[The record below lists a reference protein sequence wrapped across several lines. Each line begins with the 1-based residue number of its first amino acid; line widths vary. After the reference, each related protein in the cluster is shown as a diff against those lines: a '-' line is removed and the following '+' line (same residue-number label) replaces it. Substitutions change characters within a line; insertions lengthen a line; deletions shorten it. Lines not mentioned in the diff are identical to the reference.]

1 MINQKSKVKSQQR
14 TTSIRSER
22 HSSTKHSDTT
32 QDVTIDP
39 LSAAMGKP
47 SKERNQRAPARGRGR
62 GRGGGG
68 HAVRGG
74 GSGRQKAIASRK
86 QEEAVDDEEVFRRV
100 MAGESVGD
108 EASSS
113 SASGSGSGSGSSSED
128 ESDDQSGDADDKEEE
143 DAEEE
148 DQTIDIDVPVA
159 MWDFDHC
166 DPRRCSGKKLAR
178 HGLINAMRVGQ
189 RFRGIVLTPKG
200 KKPISPSDDE
210 IVQMSGL
217 AVVECSWARLDEVPF
232 NKIKSPYER
241 LLPFLIASNPVNYGK
256 PWRLN
261 CVEAL
266 AAGFYITGHDDW
278 AEILLSKFSWGHSFY
293 KLNGHL
299 IERYRTCHTSEE
311 IQEMAELIQKEM
323 ADERE
328 QRQLEKQAHEGEDLL
343 RANPN
348 HVGNEWDDEEVPDLV
363 EVSNSEDERDDVEV
377 LIQGIDNTKISA

>member
-1 MINQKSKVKSQQR
+1 
-14 TTSIRSER
+14 
-22 HSSTKHSDTT
+22 
-32 QDVTIDP
+32 
-39 LSAAMGKP
+39 MGKP
-47 SKERNQRAPARGRGR
+47 SKERNQRTPARGRGR
-62 GRGGGG
+62 GRGGGGGG

-100 MAGESVGD
+100 MAGESIGD
-108 EASSS
+108 EDSSS
-113 SASGSGSGSGSSSED
+113 SASGSGSGSSEG
-128 ESDDQSGDADDKEEE
+128 ESDEQSGEEDDNEKEEE
-143 DAEEE
+143 EDDDEEE

-348 HVGNEWDDEEVPDLV
+348 HVGNEWDDEEAPNLV

-377 LIQGIDNTKISA
+377 LIQGMDQTKISV

>member
-1 MINQKSKVKSQQR
+1 
-14 TTSIRSER
+14 
-22 HSSTKHSDTT
+22 
-32 QDVTIDP
+32 
-39 LSAAMGKP
+39 MGKP

-62 GRGGGG
+62 GRGGG
-68 HAVRGG
+68 AFSAARGG
-74 GSGRQKAIASRK
+74 GTGRQKGIASKR

-100 MAGESVGD
+100 MAGEAVESEG
-108 EASSS
+108 SS
-113 SASGSGSGSGSSSED
+113 SASGSGSDEEASGSGSGSED
-128 ESDDQSGDADDKEEE
+128 EDEE
-143 DAEEE
+143 DDEAEDNEDDDEIELEE
-148 DQTIDIDVPVA
+148 IDVPVA

-166 DPRRCSGKKLAR
+166 DPKRCSGKKLAR
-178 HGLINAMRVGQ
+178 HGLINAMRIGQ

-241 LLPFLIASNPVNYGK
+241 LLPFLIATNPVNYGK

-266 AAGFYITGHDDW
+266 AAGFYITGHADW
-278 AEILLSKFSWGHSFY
+278 AEILLSKFAWGHSFY

-311 IQEMAELIQKEM
+311 VQAMAELIQKEM

-328 QRQLEKQAHEGEDLL
+328 QRQLEKQANEGEDLL

-348 HVGNEWDDEEVPDLV
+348 HIGNEWDDEEAPDSV
-363 EVSNSEDERDDVEV
+363 EAGDSEDERDDVET
-377 LIQGIDNTKISA
+377 LIQGIDKAHIAA

>member
-1 MINQKSKVKSQQR
+1 
-14 TTSIRSER
+14 
-22 HSSTKHSDTT
+22 
-32 QDVTIDP
+32 
-39 LSAAMGKP
+39 MGKP

-62 GRGGGG
+62 GRGGGS
-68 HAVRGG
+68 AFAARGG
-74 GSGRQKAIASRK
+74 GSGRQKAIASR
-86 QEEAVDDEEVFRRV
+86 QQAEAVDDEEIFRRV
-100 MAGESVGD
+100 MAGEAIDS
-108 EASSS
+108 EASSSGSS
-113 SASGSGSGSGSSSED
+113 SASGSEASDDDGDANANDDDEED
-128 ESDDQSGDADDKEEE
+128 EEEE
-143 DAEEE
+143 EEE
-148 DQTIDIDVPVA
+148 TIILNIDVPVA

-166 DPRRCSGKKLAR
+166 DPKRCSGKKLAR

-200 KKPISPSDDE
+200 KKPISPSDDD

-278 AEILLSKFSWGHSFY
+278 AEILLSKFAWGHSFY

-311 IQEMAELIQKEM
+311 VQAMAELIQQEM
-323 ADERE
+323 NDERE
-328 QRQLEKQAHEGEDLL
+328 QRQAEKHANEGEDLL

-348 HVGNEWDDEEVPDLV
+348 HVGNEWDDEEAPELV
-363 EVSNSEDERDDVEV
+363 EADDSEEERDDVET
-377 LIQGIDNTKISA
+377 LIQGIDKANIS